1 MAASIRMGEFRP
13 RVVCLDKDNCRRSVT
28 CEGIHIADWP
38 RPTSSMANET
48 SRASLASPLNLG
60 GGLIEIG
67 ALTALIGSTTA
78 ASLVLGNKGAAG
90 LLWGTMSV
98 FGALSVIK
106 ACVAAA
112 TPDWLRETLGV
123 RNKETDAAI
132 GLSLDLDSKS
142 LQKRSRGT
150 GAVGVACKVGVRGVV
165 SENAHITSDTET
177 VELSRHDIYAF
188 DQCTSGILELVPES
202 KATGSFQ
209 THVLIQDAYSRE
221 SSTRTAWTDSMAILF
236 SVIKVLELAILWQ
249 NGATVLCIITGSC
262 WAFFLL
268 VSILLQF
275 LGLSREFSEKVK
287 EREMDIVAGQ
297 LPTPIKAGGH
307 HKILLGA
314 PQNVR
319 HSLFWKFAWGLG
331 SGVCTGTI
339 IATYMVLS
347 KQSSRVFAIWT
358 GFQFA
363 WLALRSIFYHFAEG
377 TDRVS
382 HHPILLKKKWNELS
396 IELRSRVRNLVC
408 ALSKYQMH
416 VHPRGLYCYEEDLQ
430 TMDKAYDIRADYPLT
445 TDQQS
450 SENVEIDVVAIIGDT
465 ALSSACWTFGSKL
478 TGMELYDSCVLIL
491 NVNGN
496 VIAIPSARVL
506 TDKAAQPKLDA
517 EAAIGPVFPLR
528 GNSNTGRDI
537 LWFYWIPC
545 GDDKWLQVSTTDMK
559 FLGTRM
565 APIVSDAQV
574 TQKLAGG
581 ELLVSISEV
590 GHVKEIVQHSKTA
603 FDVLQ
608 TLLR

>member
-1 MAASIRMGEFRP
+1 
-13 RVVCLDKDNCRRSVT
+13 
-28 CEGIHIADWP
+28 
-38 RPTSSMANET
+38 MANET
-48 SRASLASPLNLG
+48 SRASLASSLNLG
-60 GGLIEIG
+60 GGLIELG
-67 ALTALIGSTTA
+67 AMTALIGSTTA

-90 LLWGTMSV
+90 LLWGTMSI

-132 GLSLDLDSKS
+132 GLSLDLDSKN

-150 GAVGVACKVGVRGVV
+150 GAVGVACKVGVRGTV

-177 VELSRHDIYAF
+177 VELSCHDIYAF
-188 DQCTSGILELVPES
+188 DRCTSGILELVPES
-202 KATGSFQ
+202 QATESFQ

-221 SSTRTAWTDSMAILF
+221 SSTRTAWTDWMAILF
-236 SVIKVLELAILWQ
+236 SVIKVLELAVLWQ

-268 VSILLQF
+268 VSILLQL
-275 LGLSREFSEKVK
+275 LGLSREFSETVK

-319 HSLFWKFAWGLG
+319 HSLFWKLAWGLG

-358 GFQFA
+358 GCQFA
-363 WLALRSIFYHFAEG
+363 WLALRSIYYHFAEE
-377 TDRVS
+377 TDRIS
-382 HHPILLKKKWNELS
+382 HHPILLKKNWKDLS

-416 VHPRGLYCYEEDLQ
+416 VHPRGRYCYEEDLQ
-430 TMDKAYDIRADYPLT
+430 TIDKEYDIRANYPLT
-445 TDQQS
+445 TDQQR
-450 SENVEIDVVAIIGDT
+450 SEKVEIDVVAIIGDT
-465 ALSSACWTFGSKL
+465 ALSSACWIFGSKL
-478 TGMELYDSCVLIL
+478 TGIELYDSCVLIL

-496 VIAIPSARVL
+496 AIAIPSARVL
-506 TDKAAQPKLDA
+506 TDKAAQPKFDA
-517 EAAIGPVFPLR
+517 EAAVGPVFPLR

-545 GDDKWLQVSTTDMK
+545 GDDKWLQVSTADMK

-590 GHVKEIVQHSKTA
+590 GHVREIVQHSKTA

-608 TLLR
+608 TLFR

>member
-1 MAASIRMGEFRP
+1 
-13 RVVCLDKDNCRRSVT
+13 
-28 CEGIHIADWP
+28 
-38 RPTSSMANET
+38 MANET
-48 SRASLASPLNLG
+48 SRAAFASSLNLG

-90 LLWGTMSV
+90 LLWGTMSI
-98 FGALSVIK
+98 FGALSIIK

-150 GAVGVACKVGVRGVV
+150 GVVGVACKVGVRGVV

-177 VELSRHDIYAF
+177 VEISRHDIYAF
-188 DQCTSGILELVPES
+188 DQCTSGILELVPKSE
-202 KATGSFQ
+202 AMGSFQ
-209 THVLIQDAYSRE
+209 THVLIQDAYFRE
-221 SSTRTAWTDSMAILF
+221 SSTRTAWTDWMAILL
-236 SVIKVLELAILWQ
+236 SMIKILELAILWQ
-249 NGATVLCIITGSC
+249 NGATVLCVITGSC

-268 VSILLQF
+268 VSILLQL

-287 EREMDIVAGQ
+287 EREMDIVAGE
-297 LPTPIKAGGH
+297 LPTPIKAGGN

-331 SGVCTGTI
+331 GGVCTGTI

-363 WLALRSIFYHFAEG
+363 WLTLRSVFYHFAEG
-377 TDRVS
+377 TDRVF
-382 HHPILLKKKWNELS
+382 HHPILLKKNWKELS

-430 TMDKAYDIRADYPLT
+430 SIDEAYDTRAIYPLT

-450 SENVEIDVVAIIGDT
+450 SEKAEIDVIAIIGDT
-465 ALSSACWTFGSKL
+465 ALSSACWMFGSKL

-491 NVNGN
+491 KVHGN
-496 VIAIPSARVL
+496 SIAVPSARVL

>member
-1 MAASIRMGEFRP
+1 
-13 RVVCLDKDNCRRSVT
+13 
-28 CEGIHIADWP
+28 
-38 RPTSSMANET
+38 MANET
-48 SRASLASPLNLG
+48 SRASAVSSLNLG

-90 LLWGTMSV
+90 LLWGTMSM
-98 FGALSVIK
+98 FGVLSVIK

-123 RNKETDAAI
+123 RNKETDAAV
-132 GLSLDLDSKS
+132 GLSLDLDSRN
-142 LQKRSRGT
+142 LQKKSRGT
-150 GAVGVACKVGVRGVV
+150 GAVGVGCKVGVRGAV
-165 SENAHITSDTET
+165 SENAHVTSDTET
-177 VELSRHDIYAF
+177 VEISRHDVYAF

-202 KATGSFQ
+202 EATGSFV

-221 SSTRTAWTDSMAILF
+221 SSKRNAWIDWVAISA
-236 SVIKVLELAILWQ
+236 SVTKLVELATLWK
-249 NGATVLCIITGSC
+249 NGATALCLISGSC
-262 WAFFLL
+262 WIFFFL
-268 VSILLQF
+268 VSILLQL
-275 LGLSREFSEKVK
+275 LGLSREFSEKVS

-319 HSLFWKFAWGLG
+319 HSLFWKFAWALG

-347 KQSSRVFAIWT
+347 HQSSRVFAIWT

-363 WLALRSIFYHFAEG
+363 WLALRSVFYHFTEG
-377 TDRVS
+377 TDRVF
-382 HHPILLKKKWNELS
+382 HHPILLRKSWKELS
-396 IELRSRVRNLVC
+396 IELKSRVRNVVC

-416 VHPRGLYCYEEDLQ
+416 IHPRGVYCYEEDLQ
-430 TMDKAYDIRADYPLT
+430 SIDKAYNMRDRYPLAADQA
-445 TDQQS
+445 TDDK
-450 SENVEIDVVAIIGDT
+450 VEINIVAVIGDT
-465 ALSSACWTFGSKL
+465 TLSSACWVFGSKL
-478 TGMELYDSCVLIL
+478 TGMDLYDSCVLVL

-496 VIAIPSARVL
+496 VIAVPSARVL
-506 TDKAAQPKLDA
+506 TDKAALPKSDA
-517 EAAIGPVFPLR
+517 EAAIGPLFPLR

-565 APIVSDAQV
+565 TTVVSDAQV
-574 TQKLAGG
+574 TNKLAGG

-608 TLLR
+608 RILR

>member
-1 MAASIRMGEFRP
+1 MQA
-13 RVVCLDKDNCRRSVT
+13 
-28 CEGIHIADWP
+28 
-38 RPTSSMANET
+38 SMANET
-48 SRASLASPLNLG
+48 SRASIASSLNLG

-90 LLWGTMSV
+90 LLWGTMSI

-142 LQKRSRGT
+142 LQKKSRVTT

-177 VELSRHDIYAF
+177 VEISRHDVYAF

-202 KATGSFQ
+202 EAPGSFQ
-209 THVLIQDAYSRE
+209 THVLVQDSYSRE
-221 SSTRTAWTDSMAILF
+221 SNTRNAWTDWMAMLF
-236 SVIKVLELAILWQ
+236 SAIKVLELAILWK
-249 NGATVLCIITGSC
+249 NDATVLSLISGCC
-262 WAFFLL
+262 WAFFLF
-268 VSILLQF
+268 VSVLLQL
-275 LGLSREFSEKVK
+275 LGLSREFSEKVS

-297 LPTPIKAGGH
+297 LPTPIRAGGH

-319 HSLFWKFAWGLG
+319 HSLYWKFAWGLG
-331 SGVCTGTI
+331 SGVCAGTI

-347 KQSSRVFAIWT
+347 RQSSRVFAIWT

-363 WLALRSIFYHFAEG
+363 WLALRSVFYHFAEG

-382 HHPILLKKKWNELS
+382 HHPILLRKQWKELS

-408 ALSKYQMH
+408 ALSKYQMR

-430 TMDKAYDIRADYPLT
+430 SMDKAYQTTTNYPLT
-445 TDQQS
+445 ADLVHS
-450 SENVEIDVVAIIGDT
+450 DKLEINVVEIIGDT
-465 ALSSACWTFGSKL
+465 TLSSACWMFSSKL
-478 TGMELYDSCVLIL
+478 TGMDLYDSCVLIL
-491 NVNGN
+491 NVSDNK
-496 VIAIPSARVL
+496 IAIPSARVL

-559 FLGTRM
+559 FLGPRT
-565 APIVSDAQV
+565 ATVVSDARV
-574 TQKLAGG
+574 TQMLAGG

-590 GHVKEIVQHSKTA
+590 AHVKEIVQHSRTA
-603 FDVLQ
+603 FEVLQ
-608 TLLR
+608 TLLP

>member
-1 MAASIRMGEFRP
+1 
-13 RVVCLDKDNCRRSVT
+13 
-28 CEGIHIADWP
+28 
-38 RPTSSMANET
+38 MANET
-48 SRASLASPLNLG
+48 SRTSATSSLNLG

-90 LLWGTMSV
+90 LLWGTMSI
-98 FGALSVIK
+98 FGALSVIR

-142 LQKRSRGT
+142 LQTRSRGA

-165 SENAHITSDTET
+165 SENAHNTSDTET
-177 VELSRHDIYAF
+177 VEISRHDVYAF
-188 DQCTSGILELVPES
+188 DQCASGILELVPETE
-202 KATGSFQ
+202 ATGSFL

-221 SSTRTAWTDSMAILF
+221 RSTRNAWTDWMAILL
-236 SVIKVLELAILWQ
+236 SAIKLLELATLWK
-249 NGATVLCIITGSC
+249 NGATVLCLISGCC
-262 WAFFLL
+262 WAFFLF
-268 VSILLQF
+268 VSIILQL
-275 LGLSREFSEKVK
+275 LGLSREFSEKVN

-331 SGVCTGTI
+331 SGVCAGTI

-347 KQSSRVFAIWT
+347 NQSPRVFAMWT

-363 WLALRSIFYHFAEG
+363 WLALRSVFYHFAEG
-377 TDRVS
+377 TDRVF
-382 HHPILLKKKWNELS
+382 HHPILLRKNWKELS
-396 IELRSRVRNLVC
+396 IELRSRARNLVC

-430 TMDKAYDIRADYPLT
+430 SIEKAYDQKLHYPLT
-445 TDQQS
+445 ADQMS
-450 SENVEIDVVAIIGDT
+450 GETIEIKVVEIIGDT
-465 ALSSACWTFGSKL
+465 TLSSACWMFGSKL
-478 TGMELYDSCVLIL
+478 TGMDLYDSCVLIM
-491 NVNGN
+491 NVNDN
-496 VIAIPSARVL
+496 LVAIPSARVL
-506 TDKAAQPKLDA
+506 TDKAAMPKVDA

-537 LWFYWIPC
+537 LWFYWIPL
-545 GDDKWLQVSTTDMK
+545 GDGKWLQVSTTDMK
-559 FLGTRM
+559 FLGTRR
-565 APIVSDAQV
+565 ATVVSDAQV

-590 GHVKEIVQHSKTA
+590 NHVIEIIQHSRTA
-603 FDVLQ
+603 FDILQ
-608 TLLR
+608 TVLR

>member
-1 MAASIRMGEFRP
+1 
-13 RVVCLDKDNCRRSVT
+13 
-28 CEGIHIADWP
+28 
-38 RPTSSMANET
+38 MANET
-48 SRASLASPLNLG
+48 SRASAVASLNLS

-90 LLWGTMSV
+90 LLWGTMSI

-132 GLSLDLDSKS
+132 GLSLDLDSRN
-142 LQKRSRGT
+142 LQKKSRGT
-150 GAVGVACKVGVRGVV
+150 GAVGVGCKVGVRGAV
-165 SENAHITSDTET
+165 SENAHVTSDTET
-177 VELSRHDIYAF
+177 VEISRHDVYTF
-188 DQCTSGILELVPES
+188 DQCTSGILELVPECE
-202 KATGSFQ
+202 ATGSFV
-209 THVLIQDAYSRE
+209 TYVLIQDAYSRE
-221 SSTRTAWTDSMAILF
+221 SSKRNAWIDWVAISA
-236 SVIKVLELAILWQ
+236 SVTKLVELATLWK
-249 NGATVLCIITGSC
+249 NGATALCLISGSC
-262 WAFFLL
+262 WIFFFL
-268 VSILLQF
+268 VSILLQL
-275 LGLSREFSEKVK
+275 LGLSREFSEKVS

-319 HSLFWKFAWGLG
+319 HSLFWKVAWALG

-347 KQSSRVFAIWT
+347 HQSSRVFAIWT

-363 WLALRSIFYHFAEG
+363 WLALRSVFYHFAEG
-377 TDRVS
+377 TDRVF
-382 HHPILLKKKWNELS
+382 HHPILLRKSWKDLS
-396 IELRSRVRNLVC
+396 IELRSRVRNVVC

-416 VHPRGLYCYEEDLQ
+416 VHPRGVYCYEEDLQ
-430 TMDKAYDIRADYPLT
+430 SIDKAYNMRDRYPLAS
-445 TDQQS
+445 DQAP
-450 SENVEIDVVAIIGDT
+450 NDKVEINIVAVIGDT
-465 ALSSACWTFGSKL
+465 TLSSACWMFGSKL
-478 TGMELYDSCVLIL
+478 TGMDLYDSCVLVL

-496 VIAIPSARVL
+496 VIAVPSARVL
-506 TDKAAQPKLDA
+506 TDKAALPKSDA
-517 EAAIGPVFPLR
+517 EAAIGSLFPLR

-545 GDDKWLQVSTTDMK
+545 GDDKWIQVSTTDMK

-565 APIVSDAQV
+565 TTVVSDAQV
-574 TQKLAGG
+574 TNKLAGG

-608 TLLR
+608 GILR

>member
-1 MAASIRMGEFRP
+1 
-13 RVVCLDKDNCRRSVT
+13 
-28 CEGIHIADWP
+28 
-38 RPTSSMANET
+38 MANET
-48 SRASLASPLNLG
+48 SRASIASSLNLG

-90 LLWGTMSV
+90 LLWGTMSI

-123 RNKETDAAI
+123 RNKETDAAV

-142 LQKRSRGT
+142 LQKKARLA

-165 SENAHITSDTET
+165 SENAHMTSDTET
-177 VELSRHDIYAF
+177 VEISRHDVYAF
-188 DQCTSGILELVPES
+188 DQCTSGILELVPKRE
-202 KATGSFQ
+202 ATGPFQ

-221 SSTRTAWTDSMAILF
+221 SSTRNAWTDWMAILF
-236 SVIKVLELAILWQ
+236 SVIKLLELAILWE
-249 NGATVLCIITGSC
+249 NGATVLCLISGCC
-262 WAFFLL
+262 WAFFLFA
-268 VSILLQF
+268 SILLQL
-275 LGLSREFSEKVK
+275 LGLSREFSEKVI
-287 EREMDIVAGQ
+287 EREMDIIAGQ

-331 SGVCTGTI
+331 SGVGTGTI

-347 KQSSRVFAIWT
+347 KQSSRVFAMWT

-363 WLALRSIFYHFAEG
+363 WLALRSVFYHFAEG
-377 TDRVS
+377 TDRAF
-382 HHPILLKKKWNELS
+382 HHPILLRKNWKELS

-416 VHPRGLYCYEEDLQ
+416 AHPRGLYCYDEDLQ
-430 TMDKAYDIRADYPLT
+430 SLEKSYDMRTNFPLT
-445 TDQQS
+445 ADLVNS
-450 SENVEIDVVAIIGDT
+450 DKVDISIVEIIGDT
-465 ALSSACWTFGSKL
+465 MLSSACWMFGSKL
-478 TGMELYDSCVLIL
+478 TGMDLYDSCVLIL
-491 NVNGN
+491 DINGN
-496 VIAIPSARVL
+496 KIAIPSARVL
-506 TDKAAQPKLDA
+506 TDKAGLPKVDA

-545 GDDKWLQVSTTDMK
+545 GDDRWLQVPTTDMK
-559 FLGTRM
+559 FLGTQT
-565 APIVSDAQV
+565 ALIVSDVQV
-574 TQKLAGG
+574 TQKLASG

-590 GHVKEIVQHSKTA
+590 NHVKEIVQNSKIA

>member
-1 MAASIRMGEFRP
+1 
-13 RVVCLDKDNCRRSVT
+13 
-28 CEGIHIADWP
+28 
-38 RPTSSMANET
+38 MANET
-48 SRASLASPLNLG
+48 SRASLASSLNLG

-90 LLWGTMSV
+90 LLWGTMSI
-98 FGALSVIK
+98 FGALSVIR

-132 GLSLDLDSKS
+132 GLSLDLDSKT
-142 LQKRSRGT
+142 LQKKSRVT
-150 GAVGVACKVGVRGVV
+150 GALGVACKVGVRGVV

-177 VELSRHDIYAF
+177 VEISRHDVYAF
-188 DQCTSGILELVPES
+188 DQCTSGILELVPEYE
-202 KATGSFQ
+202 ATGSFQ
-209 THVLIQDAYSRE
+209 TYVLIQDAYSRE
-221 SSTRTAWTDSMAILF
+221 SSTRNAWTDWMAILF
-236 SVIKVLELAILWQ
+236 SVIKLVELVTLWEHGAI
-249 NGATVLCIITGSC
+249 ALCLISGCC
-262 WAFFLL
+262 WAFFLF
-268 VSILLQF
+268 VSVLLQL
-275 LGLSREFSEKVK
+275 LGLSRELSEKVN
-287 EREMDIVAGQ
+287 EREMDIIAGH

-331 SGVCTGTI
+331 GGVCTGTI

-363 WLALRSIFYHFAEG
+363 WLALRSVFYHFAEG
-377 TDRVS
+377 TDRVF
-382 HHPILLKKKWNELS
+382 HHPILLRKNWKELS

-430 TMDKAYDIRADYPLT
+430 SMEKAYDMKSKYPLT
-445 TDQQS
+445 ANLLRTEKIQI
-450 SENVEIDVVAIIGDT
+450 NVAEIIGDT
-465 ALSSACWTFGSKL
+465 TLSSACWILGSNL
-478 TGMELYDSCVLIL
+478 TGMDLYDSCILIL

-496 VIAIPSARVL
+496 KIAVPSARVL
-506 TDKAAQPKLDA
+506 TDKAALPKADT

-537 LWFYWIPC
+537 LWLYWIPC
-545 GDDKWLQVSTTDMK
+545 GDDRWLQVSTTDMK
-559 FLGTRM
+559 FIGTRM
-565 APIVSDAQV
+565 ASIVSDAQV

-590 GHVKEIVQHSKTA
+590 AHVKEIVQHSKTA
-603 FDVLQ
+603 SDVLQ

>member
-1 MAASIRMGEFRP
+1 MSPPNTAYAS
-13 RVVCLDKDNCRRSVT
+13 KY
-28 CEGIHIADWP
+28 
-38 RPTSSMANET
+38 SMANET
-48 SRASLASPLNLG
+48 SRASVASSLNLG

-78 ASLVLGNKGAAG
+78 ASLVLGNKGAPG
-90 LLWGTMSV
+90 LLWGTMSI

-142 LQKRSRGT
+142 LQKKSRATT

-165 SENAHITSDTET
+165 EENAHITSDTET
-177 VELSRHDIYAF
+177 VEISRHDVYAF
-188 DQCTSGILELVPES
+188 DQCISGILELVPKSE
-202 KATGSFQ
+202 ATEFFQ

-221 SSTRTAWTDSMAILF
+221 SNRRNVWTDWMAILF
-236 SVIKVLELAILWQ
+236 SVIKLLELAILWE
-249 NGATVLCIITGSC
+249 NGATVLCLISGCC
-262 WAFFLL
+262 WAFFLF
-268 VSILLQF
+268 VSVLLQF
-275 LGLSREFSEKVK
+275 LGLSREFSEKVS

-297 LPTPIKAGGH
+297 LPTPIRAGGH
-307 HKILLGA
+307 QKILLGA

-319 HSLFWKFAWGLG
+319 HSLYWKFAWGLG

-347 KQSSRVFAIWT
+347 RQSSRVFAIWA

-363 WLALRSIFYHFAEG
+363 WLALRSVFYHFAEG

-382 HHPILLKKKWNELS
+382 HHPILLRKQWKELS

-430 TMDKAYDIRADYPLT
+430 NMDKAYQMTTNYPLT
-445 TDQQS
+445 ADLVNS
-450 SENVEIDVVAIIGDT
+450 DKLEINVVKIIGDT
-465 ALSSACWTFGSKL
+465 TLSSACWMLGSKL
-478 TGMELYDSCVLIL
+478 TGMDLYDSCVLIL
-491 NVNGN
+491 KVNEN
-496 VIAIPSARVL
+496 TIAIPSARVL

-528 GNSNTGRDI
+528 GNSNTGKDI

-545 GDDKWLQVSTTDMK
+545 GDDRWLQVSSTDMK
-559 FLGTRM
+559 FLGPRM
-565 APIVSDAQV
+565 ATVVSDARV
-574 TQKLAGG
+574 TQMLAGG

-590 GHVKEIVQHSKTA
+590 GHVKEIVHHSKTA
-603 FDVLQ
+603 FEVLQ
-608 TLLR
+608 TLLP

>member
-1 MAASIRMGEFRP
+1 
-13 RVVCLDKDNCRRSVT
+13 
-28 CEGIHIADWP
+28 
-38 RPTSSMANET
+38 MANET
-48 SRASLASPLNLG
+48 SRVTIASSLNLG

-90 LLWGTMSV
+90 LLWGTMSI

-142 LQKRSRGT
+142 LQKKSRVT

-165 SENAHITSDTET
+165 SENARITSDTET
-177 VELSRHDIYAF
+177 VEISRHDVYAF

-202 KATGSFQ
+202 EGSLQ

-221 SSTRTAWTDSMAILF
+221 SSSRIAWTDWM
-236 SVIKVLELAILWQ
+236 VIASSFIKLLELAILWQ
-249 NGATVLCIITGSC
+249 NGATVLCLVSGCC
-262 WAFFLL
+262 WAYFLF
-268 VSILLQF
+268 VSVLLQL
-275 LGLSREFSEKVK
+275 LGLSREFSEKVN
-287 EREMDIVAGQ
+287 EREMDIVAGH

-307 HKILLGA
+307 HKVLLGA

-319 HSLFWKFAWGLG
+319 HSLFWKFAWGVG

-339 IATYMVLS
+339 VATYMVLS
-347 KQSSRVFAIWT
+347 RQSSRVFAIWT

-363 WLALRSIFYHFAEG
+363 WLALRSVFYHFVEG
-377 TDRVS
+377 TDRAF
-382 HHPILLKKKWNELS
+382 HHPILLRKNWKELS
-396 IELRSRVRNLVC
+396 IELKSRVRNLVC
-408 ALSKYQMH
+408 ALSKFQMH

-430 TMDKAYDIRADYPLT
+430 NMDKAYDMRTEYPLT
-445 TDQQS
+445 ATPVNSDKVAI
-450 SENVEIDVVAIIGDT
+450 NVVEIIGDT
-465 ALSSACWTFGSKL
+465 TLSSACWMFGSKL

-491 NVNGN
+491 DVNGHT
-496 VIAIPSARVL
+496 IAVPSARVL
-506 TDKAAQPKLDA
+506 TDKAAMPKLDA
-517 EAAIGPVFPLR
+517 EVAIGPVFPLR

-537 LWFYWIPC
+537 CWFYWIPY
-545 GDDKWLQVSTTDMK
+545 GNDKWLQLSTTDMK
-559 FLGTRM
+559 FLGART
-565 APIVSDAQV
+565 ASIVSDAQV

-590 GHVKEIVQHSKTA
+590 DHVKEIVRHSKTA
-603 FDVLQ
+603 FDILQ

>member
-1 MAASIRMGEFRP
+1 
-13 RVVCLDKDNCRRSVT
+13 
-28 CEGIHIADWP
+28 
-38 RPTSSMANET
+38 MANET
-48 SRASLASPLNLG
+48 SRASLASSLNLG

-90 LLWGTMSV
+90 LLWGTMSI
-98 FGALSVIK
+98 FGALSVIR

-132 GLSLDLDSKS
+132 GLSLDLDSKT
-142 LQKRSRGT
+142 LQKKSRVT
-150 GAVGVACKVGVRGVV
+150 GALGVACKVGVRGVV

-177 VELSRHDIYAF
+177 VEISRHDVYAF
-188 DQCTSGILELVPES
+188 DQCTLGILELVPEYE
-202 KATGSFQ
+202 ATGSFQ

-221 SSTRTAWTDSMAILF
+221 SSTRNAWTDWMAILF
-236 SVIKVLELAILWQ
+236 SVIKLVELVTLWEHGAI
-249 NGATVLCIITGSC
+249 ALCLISGCC
-262 WAFFLL
+262 WAFFLF
-268 VSILLQF
+268 VSVLLQL
-275 LGLSREFSEKVK
+275 LGLSRELSEKVN
-287 EREMDIVAGQ
+287 EREMDIIAGH

-331 SGVCTGTI
+331 GGVCTGTI

-363 WLALRSIFYHFAEG
+363 WLALRSVFYHFAEG
-377 TDRVS
+377 TDRVF
-382 HHPILLKKKWNELS
+382 HHPILLRQNWKELS

-430 TMDKAYDIRADYPLT
+430 SMEKAYDMKPKYPLT
-445 TDQQS
+445 ADLLRTEKIQI
-450 SENVEIDVVAIIGDT
+450 NVAEIIGDT
-465 ALSSACWTFGSKL
+465 TLSSACWILGSKL
-478 TGMELYDSCVLIL
+478 TGMDLYDSCILIL

-496 VIAIPSARVL
+496 KIAVPSARVL
-506 TDKAAQPKLDA
+506 TDKAALPKADA

-537 LWFYWIPC
+537 LWLYWIPC
-545 GDDKWLQVSTTDMK
+545 GDDRWLQVSTTDMK
-559 FLGTRM
+559 FIGTRM
-565 APIVSDAQV
+565 ASIVSDAQV

-590 GHVKEIVQHSKTA
+590 AHVKEIVQHSKTA
-603 FDVLQ
+603 SDVLQ

>member
-1 MAASIRMGEFRP
+1 
-13 RVVCLDKDNCRRSVT
+13 
-28 CEGIHIADWP
+28 
-38 RPTSSMANET
+38 MANET
-48 SRASLASPLNLG
+48 SRASVASSLNLG

-90 LLWGTMSV
+90 LLWGTMSI
-98 FGALSVIK
+98 FGALSVIR

-123 RNKETDAAI
+123 RSRETDAAI
-132 GLSLDLDSKS
+132 GLSLDLDSKT
-142 LQKRSRGT
+142 LQKKSRVT
-150 GAVGVACKVGVRGVV
+150 GALGVACKVGVRGAV
-165 SENAHITSDTET
+165 SENAHSTSDTET
-177 VELSRHDIYAF
+177 VEISRHDVYAF

-202 KATGSFQ
+202 EVTGSLQ
-209 THVLIQDAYSRE
+209 TNVLIQDAYSRE
-221 SSTRTAWTDSMAILF
+221 SSTRNAWTDWMAILF
-236 SVIKVLELAILWQ
+236 SVVKLVELVALWEH
-249 NGATVLCIITGSC
+249 GATALCLISGCC
-262 WAFFLL
+262 WAFFLF
-268 VSILLQF
+268 VSVLLQL

-287 EREMDIVAGQ
+287 EREMDIIAGQ

-331 SGVCTGTI
+331 GGVCTGTI

-347 KQSSRVFAIWT
+347 RQSSRVFAIWT

-363 WLALRSIFYHFAEG
+363 WLALRSVFYHFAEG
-377 TDRVS
+377 TDRVF
-382 HHPILLKKKWNELS
+382 HHPILLRKDWKVLS

-430 TMDKAYDIRADYPLT
+430 SMEKAYDLRTEYPLT
-445 TDQQS
+445 AGLVSNEKIQINIA
-450 SENVEIDVVAIIGDT
+450 EIIGDT
-465 ALSSACWTFGSKL
+465 TLSSACWLFGSKL
-478 TGMELYDSCVLIL
+478 TGMELYDSCVLVL

-496 VIAIPSARVL
+496 TVAIPSARVL
-506 TDKAAQPKLDA
+506 TDKAALPKVDA

-545 GDDKWLQVSTTDMK
+545 GDDRWLQLSTTDMK

-565 APIVSDAQV
+565 ASMVSDAQV

-590 GHVKEIVQHSKTA
+590 AHVKEIVRHSTTA
-603 FDVLQ
+603 FEILQ
-608 TLLR
+608 TVLR

>member
-1 MAASIRMGEFRP
+1 MSFRLIKASLVNYR
-13 RVVCLDKDNCRRSVT
+13 LNQ
-28 CEGIHIADWP
+28 
-38 RPTSSMANET
+38 TSIMANET
-48 SRASLASPLNLG
+48 SRASVASSLNLS

-90 LLWGTMSV
+90 LLWGTMSI

-123 RNKETDAAI
+123 RNEETDAAI

-142 LQKRSRGT
+142 LQKKSRVT

-165 SENAHITSDTET
+165 SENAHITSDAET
-177 VELSRHDIYAF
+177 VEISRHDVYAF

-202 KATGSFQ
+202 EATGSFL

-221 SSTRTAWTDSMAILF
+221 SSTRTSWTDWMAILI
-236 SVIKVLELAILWQ
+236 SAIKLSELATLWQ
-249 NGATVLCIITGSC
+249 HGATVLCLISGCC
-262 WAFFLL
+262 WAFFFL
-268 VSILLQF
+268 VSVLLQL
-275 LGLSREFSEKVK
+275 LGLSREFSEKVD

-297 LPTPIKAGGH
+297 LPTPIKAGGQ

-331 SGVCTGTI
+331 GGVCTGTI

-363 WLALRSIFYHFAEG
+363 WLALRSVFYHFAEG
-377 TDRVS
+377 TDRIF
-382 HHPILLKKKWNELS
+382 HHPILLRKNWKELS
-396 IELRSRVRNLVC
+396 LELRSRIRNLVC

-416 VHPRGLYCYEEDLQ
+416 IHPRGLYCYEEDVQ
-430 TMDKAYDIRADYPLT
+430 TMDQAYEKRAQFPLT
-445 TDQQS
+445 TDQAS
-450 SENVEIDVVAIIGDT
+450 SNKIEINVIEIIGDT
-465 ALSSACWTFGSKL
+465 TLSSACWFFGSKL

-491 NVNGN
+491 KINGST
-496 VIAIPSARVL
+496 IAVPSARVL
-506 TDKAAQPKLDA
+506 TDKAGLPKLDA
-517 EAAIGPVFPLR
+517 EAAIGPIFPLR
-528 GNSNTGRDI
+528 GNSNTGKDI
-537 LWFYWIPC
+537 LWVYWIPC
-545 GDDKWLQVSTTDMK
+545 GGDRWLQVSTTDMK

-565 APIVSDAQV
+565 ATVVSDAQV
-574 TQKLAGG
+574 TQKLSGG

-590 GHVKEIVQHSKTA
+590 KHVKEIVEHSKTA
-603 FDVLQ
+603 FDILQ
-608 TLLR
+608 IILR

>member
-1 MAASIRMGEFRP
+1 M
-13 RVVCLDKDNCRRSVT
+13 
-28 CEGIHIADWP
+28 
-38 RPTSSMANET
+38 
-48 SRASLASPLNLG
+48 
-60 GGLIEIG
+60 
-67 ALTALIGSTTA
+67 
-78 ASLVLGNKGAAG
+78 
-90 LLWGTMSV
+90 
-98 FGALSVIK
+98 
-106 ACVAAA
+106 
-112 TPDWLRETLGV
+112 

-150 GAVGVACKVGVRGVV
+150 GAVGVACKVGLRGVV
-165 SENAHITSDTET
+165 SENAHITSGTET
-177 VELSRHDIYAF
+177 VEISRHDVYAF
-188 DQCTSGILELVPES
+188 DQCTSGVLELVPES
-202 KATGSFQ
+202 EAKGSFL

-221 SSTRTAWTDSMAILF
+221 SSTRISWMDWMAILF
-236 SVIKVLELAILWQ
+236 SVVKLLELTTLWK
-249 NGATVLCIITGSC
+249 NGATVLCLISGCC
-262 WAFFLL
+262 WVFFLF
-268 VSILLQF
+268 VSVLLQL
-275 LGLSREFSEKVK
+275 LGLSREFSEKVN

-319 HSLFWKFAWGLG
+319 HSLFWKFAWGIG

-347 KQSSRVFAIWT
+347 KQSSRVFAIWI

-363 WLALRSIFYHFAEG
+363 WLALRSVYYHFAEG
-377 TDRVS
+377 TDRIF
-382 HHPILLKKKWNELS
+382 HHPILLKKNWKELS

-430 TMDKAYDIRADYPLT
+430 SMDKAYDTENHYPITAD
-445 TDQQS
+445 QAS
-450 SENVEIDVVAIIGDT
+450 SETIEIGVVEIIGDT
-465 ALSSACWTFGSKL
+465 ALSSACWLFGSNL

-491 NVNGN
+491 NVNSN
-496 VIAIPSARVL
+496 KIAVPSARVL
-506 TDKAAQPKLDA
+506 TDKAALPKVDA

-545 GDDKWLQVSTTDMK
+545 GDDRWLQVSTNDMK

-565 APIVSDAQV
+565 ATVVSDAQV

-590 GHVKEIVQHSKTA
+590 NHVKEIVQYSKTA

-608 TLLR
+608 KLLR